1 MASAICA
8 AMSER
13 AADFSIKDAPRRSSS
28 VQQRTNPFAKDAR
41 TKQQQQPTYQPVFV
55 EVLQQRYLLLEDAM
69 WSVIVSGLEQ
79 SYVLQQIHNGY
90 QTFFLGNITVYNAYL
105 STFDPHQSVIY
116 EAMNAINQSAAE
128 TVHRYLQASSHA
140 FSERDALAISVRNQ
154 NLTYQ
159 LDTLFDKMANT
170 DFLTIVRNVSV
181 FVAAIIYAVDTCATC
196 SVLLRSRHSPWR
208 SGSLCLCVVRDVRG
222 FMVIGVDNMD
232 AGRATLGLALDGK
245 QQLVV

>member
-8 AMSER
+8 AAVSER
-13 AADFSIKDAPRRSSS
+13 ADFSIKDAPRRSSS
-28 VQQRTNPFAKDAR
+28 VQQRINPFAKDAR
-41 TKQQQQPTYQPVFV
+41 DKQQPTYQPVFV

-79 SYVLQQIHNGY
+79 SYVLQQIHNGH
-90 QTFFLGNITVYNAYL
+90 QTFFLGNITVYNSYL

-116 EAMNAINQSAAE
+116 EAMNAINRSAAE

-140 FSERDALAISVRNQ
+140 FGERDALAISVRNQ

-181 FVAAIIYAVDTCATC
+181 LSLQPLFMPVDTHVRLG

-208 SGSLCLCVVRDVRG
+208 LGICVCVCASCGIHGHRC
-222 FMVIGVDNMD
+222 
-232 AGRATLGLALDGK
+232 
-245 QQLVV
+245 